1 MYAKENSYGNPS
13 SPLKK
18 GLAGG
23 SPISSPLKQPRNA
36 LYSGYDNSYKPA
48 DKTHILG
55 TPLEIIQGK
64 SRHFHI

>member
-1 MYAKENSYGNPS
+1 MYAKENSYGGPS

-18 GLAGG
+18 GLGVNAAGG

-48 DKTHILG
+48 DKTHVLG

-64 SRHFHI
+64 S